1 LEKIE
6 DNLENID
13 EKISPK
19 EYPLLF
25 SFKYILDFYFGD
37 ISLETILTLSANSEK
52 GFTNQTAID
61 VAHEVG
67 LYAVYKDISALN
79 IPKHFLPCIIF
90 DKENK
95 PFILTN
101 KAKEASLKD
110 VSTNE
115 TITIDSSKL
124 KEFKKAILIFRDKN
138 KSDLITNTKAG
149 NWFWQPV
156 KSFWRSYIEI
166 GILTLFINIFAL
178 AVPLFTM
185 SVYDRVVPNNA
196 IETLFVLASG
206 VVIILIFDVYFKSV
220 RNHIIENVGKK
231 LGVYLEEELMK
242 RMLTLKSQY
251 DTLLV
256 GSKANLFKELNQ
268 IRDFFATKSVLQV
281 IDLPFFF
288 IAIIVIFLI
297 SPAVAAV
304 PFTIA
309 ILILIFNVI
318 MQIPI
323 SNLSKKNVQ
332 NTQAKHSYLVETI
345 QGSEIIKLSNA
356 TSTKLFNW
364 RNIVAVT
371 DSISQKIQSLN
382 VFSMNL
388 SQTVIQFV
396 TMLVIVVGVFEIAN
410 KNLTIGGLIAVTI
423 LSSRAMVPVIQTSMM
438 VIRFKEV
445 KESLNNINEF
455 WHLPVE
461 NEKNLEVGVGE
472 LKGDIEFK
480 DVSFYYKDSKYASI
494 DEFNLTIKAGDRVG
508 IIGQTGAGK
517 STFLRMLTGLEAPT
531 KGSIYLDGHEISTM
545 HPVEL
550 RQNIGVMP
558 QEPFLFS
565 GTLKENIELSHPIS
579 KERMMQLIKI
589 IGLEELVKKSGQG
602 DGLQVGERGSNLSVG
617 QRHLVALA
625 RAILN
630 NPPILVL
637 DEPTTGLDV
646 GLEKSLVNH
655 VNKIAQDKTLIVI
668 THRFAALEMVDRVI
682 VLNNG
687 KIVADGPKDK
697 ILNALSQKKIWLW
710 IDYLKNKNGITM
722 YLLFL

>member
-1 LEKIE
+1 MEKIE
-6 DNLENID
+6 DNVEDID
-13 EKISPK
+13 EKISSK

-101 KAKEASLKD
+101 KAKEASLLD
-110 VSTNE
+110 ISTNE

-124 KEFKKAILIFRDKN
+124 KEYKKAILIFRDKN
-138 KSDLITNTKAG
+138 KSELIDSTKTG

-480 DVSFYYKDSKYASI
+480 DISFYYKDSKYASI

-697 ILNALSQKKIWLW
+697 ILNALSKKKI
-710 IDYLKNKNGITM
+710 
-722 YLLFL
+722 

>member
-1 LEKIE
+1 MEKIE
-6 DNLENID
+6 DNVEDID

-101 KAKEASLKD
+101 KAKEASLLD
-110 VSTNE
+110 ISTNE
-115 TITIDSSKL
+115 SITIDSSKL
-124 KEFKKAILIFRDKN
+124 KEYKKAILIFRDKN

-697 ILNALSQKKIWLW
+697 ILNALSQKKI
-710 IDYLKNKNGITM
+710 
-722 YLLFL
+722 

>member
-1 LEKIE
+1 MEKIE
-6 DNLENID
+6 DNVEDID

-101 KAKEASLKD
+101 KAKEASLLD
-110 VSTNE
+110 ISTNE
-115 TITIDSSKL
+115 SITIDSSKL
-124 KEFKKAILIFRDKN
+124 KEYKKAILIFRDKN
-138 KSDLITNTKAG
+138 KSELIDSTKTG

-480 DVSFYYKDSKYASI
+480 DISFYYKDSKYASI

-697 ILNALSQKKIWLW
+697 ILNALSQKKI
-710 IDYLKNKNGITM
+710 
-722 YLLFL
+722 

>member
-1 LEKIE
+1 MENTKK
-6 DNLENID
+6 NLETNSEINA
-13 EKISPK
+13 K

-37 ISLETILTLSANSEK
+37 ISLETILTLSANNQD
-52 GFTNQTAID
+52 GFTQEVAMD
-61 VAHEVG
+61 VAHEIG
-67 LYAVYKDISALN
+67 LYAVSKEISALD
-79 IPKHFLPCIIF
+79 IAKHFLPCIIF
-90 DKENK
+90 DKDDK
-95 PFILTN
+95 PYVLTN
-101 KAKEASLKD
+101 KAKEATLLD
-110 VSTNE
+110 VSTNK

-124 KEFKKAILIFRDKN
+124 KQYKKAILIFRDKN
-138 KSDLITNTKAG
+138 KTQLIGNTKTG

-166 GILTLFINIFAL
+166 GVLTLFINIFAL

-206 VVIILIFDVYFKSV
+206 VVIILIFDIYFKSV

-251 DTLLV
+251 DNMLV

-288 IAIIVIFLI
+288 IAITVIFLI

-304 PFTIA
+304 PLTIA
-309 ILILIFNVI
+309 FVILIFNVI

-461 NEKNLEVGVGE
+461 NEKNLEVGVGK

-494 DEFNLTIKAGDRVG
+494 DEFNLNIKAGDRVG

-517 STFLRMLTGLEAPT
+517 STFLRMLTGLESPT

-565 GTLKENIELSHPIS
+565 GTLKENIELSNPIS
-579 KERMMQLIKI
+579 KEKMMQLIKI
-589 IGLEELVKKSGQG
+589 TGLEELVKKSGQG

-655 VNKIAQDKTLIVI
+655 VNKISQDKTLIVI
-668 THRFAALEMVDRVI
+668 THRFAALEMVDRVV

-687 KIVADGPKDK
+687 KIVADGPKEK
-697 ILNALSQKKIWLW
+697 ILNALSQKKI
-710 IDYLKNKNGITM
+710 
-722 YLLFL
+722 